1 MRICLC
7 LHSCPPR
14 NKSQYCDFIGPH
26 VGNYAKS
33 FLSEKRF
40 VLVEVKEE
48 ESTLEIICTVN
59 LVTEKE
65 L

>member
-1 MRICLC
+1 M
-7 LHSCPPR
+7 
-14 NKSQYCDFIGPH
+14 
-26 VGNYAKS
+26 GNYAES

-48 ESTLEIICTVN
+48 ASTLEIICTVN